1 MSAASAT
8 RTTRVKESRLSRA
21 IAFFEEAPYRE
32 ARVAF
37 ILVKEVMD
45 GRAKHASATAKTPA
59 PVQSK
64 QKAPKP
70 PAAAADVK
78 KPLDPAADFPQESVA
93 KSA

>member
-45 GRAKHASATAKTPA
+45 GRAKHAIAKTPA
-59 PVQSK
+59 PAQSK

-70 PAAAADVK
+70 SIAEAPAPTPKVAAAA
-78 KPLDPAADFPQESVA
+78 AGGEQESLA
-93 KSA
+93 DA